1 MDKFIKEMDEATV
14 QLCNYSTIV
23 EKTHRDYGCGLEMS
37 PREIHLLETIH
48 NHPRKNAS
56 ELARKNGLLK
66 GTFSKVTKNM
76 EDMNLIEKYQDNI
89 NRKQIYYRLTEL
101 GMKAYEGHY
110 KFHEKMSEKTY
121 EYFSHYSKN
130 EQKVIM
136 EFIEHYTSY
145 LQEYLK

>member
-1 MDKFIKEMDEATV
+1 MDKFIKEMDEAMV

-23 EKTHRDYGCGLEMS
+23 ERTHRDYGSGHEMA

-56 ELARKNGLLK
+56 DLAKQNGLLK

-76 EDMNLIEKYQDNI
+76 EDMGLIEKYQDNI
-89 NRKQIYYRLTEL
+89 NRKEIYYRLTET
-101 GMKAYEGHY
+101 GMQAYEGHY
-110 KFHEKMSEKTY
+110 HFHEKMSEKTY
-121 EYFSHYSKN
+121 EYFSHYSKS
-130 EQKVIM
+130 EQKIIM
-136 EFIEHYTSY
+136 EFIEHYSNY